1 MNSLLEIDQMVY
13 SKIIGTGSY
22 LPEKILTNADI
33 EKIVETSNE
42 WIIERTG
49 IHRRHIAAEHET
61 SLTMAEKAAREAM
74 ADAGIVPADIGMIII
89 ATTTPEKM
97 FPSTACH
104 LQERLGIAGC
114 PAFDLNSAACAGF
127 VYALSIADQYIKSG
141 AIKTALVIGSEV
153 MSRVVDWTDRTTC
166 VLFGDGAGAVVIG
179 ASDEPGILSTHLH
192 ADGTHK
198 DVLSLP
204 VSIGKPM
211 EVEEELFIKMTG
223 NQLFK
228 LAVNILGNLFD
239 ETLKANGLQRS
250 DIDWLVPHQANIRII
265 QAMAKKLDL
274 PMERVALTL
283 EDQGNTS
290 SASIP
295 LALDKA
301 IRDGK
306 IKRGEML
313 LLEGFGGGLAWGSA
327 LIKY

>member
-1 MNSLLEIDQMVY
+1 MVY
-13 SKIIGTGSY
+13 AQIMGTGSY
-22 LPEKILTNADI
+22 LPEKILTNADM
-33 EKIVETSNE
+33 EKIVETSSE
-42 WIIERTG
+42 WIVERTG
-49 IHRRHIAAEHET
+49 IHQRHIAAEHE
-61 SLTMAEKAAREAM
+61 SALSMAEKAAREAM
-74 ADAGIVPADIGMIII
+74 LDAGISPTDIGMIII

-97 FPSTACH
+97 FPSTACL
-104 LQERLGIAGC
+104 LQQRLGIAGC
-114 PAFDLNSAACAGF
+114 PAFDLNSTACAGF
-127 VYALSIADQYIKSG
+127 VYALSIADQYIRSG
-141 AIKTALVIGSEV
+141 TIKHALVIGSEV

-166 VLFGDGAGAVVIG
+166 VLFGDGAGAVVLG
-179 ASDEPGILSTHLH
+179 ASEKPGILSTHLH

-211 EVEEELFIKMTG
+211 DVEEALFIKMTG
-223 NQLFK
+223 NHLFK
-228 LAVNILGNLFD
+228 LAVNILGNLFE
-239 ETLKANGLQRS
+239 ETLKANSLTKA

-265 QAMAKKLDL
+265 QAMAKKLHL
-274 PMERVALTL
+274 PLDRVAITL
-283 EDQGNTS
+283 EEQGNTS

-301 IRDGK
+301 IRDGR